1 MASKAEEILKKL
13 KRLENE
19 HEYHSARVL
28 ALDKAHPNQRNF
40 PELNMKLSNTP
51 SLNKGWFRK
60 EMVNREKLILKVI
73 RSS

>member
-1 MASKAEEILKKL
+1 MGNKSEVVLKKL

-19 HEYHSARVL
+19 HEYHRARFL

-60 EMVNREKLILKVI
+60 EMVSREKQILKLI